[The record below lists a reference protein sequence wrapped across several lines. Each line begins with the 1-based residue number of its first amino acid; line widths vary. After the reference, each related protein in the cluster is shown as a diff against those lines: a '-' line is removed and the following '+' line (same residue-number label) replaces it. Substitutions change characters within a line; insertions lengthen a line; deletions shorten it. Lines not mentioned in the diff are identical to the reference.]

1 MSSSSFRTVSVRSGH
16 SYAYA
21 LAGVPGSLLGDLEGS
36 LRWGGFSGVGADCQ
50 SKLRGGQVARNLW
63 GVSIFFKGVKFS
75 NRPVG

>member
-36 LRWGGFSGVGADCQ
+36 LRWGGFSGVGGRL
-50 SKLRGGQVARNLW
+50 SKQAARRTGRPEFVGCFNL
-63 GVSIFFKGVKFS
+63 F
-75 NRPVG
+75 